1 MSNDEVSSLARRI
14 RRLEQKVDMIMQH
27 LGLEFDDDET
37 GGSIDPAIIE
47 AIKRN
52 NKIEAIKIY
61 RDQTGFG
68 LKEAKDVIDEIEARY
83 KQGML

>member
-1 MSNDEVSSLARRI
+1 MSNDDISALARRI
-14 RRLEQKVDMIMQH
+14 RLLERKIDMIMEH
-27 LGLEFDDDET
+27 LGLEFDDDEA

-47 AIKRN
+47 AIKHN